1 METAEQV
8 VETTLETE
16 VPAAEVVGEIREIR
30 GNVLKLALPAI
41 VRNVFQSAI
50 GIVNVAIVGNLGT
63 QPLAAVGIAN
73 TLIDFVIMT
82 FMALGIGATA
92 LVARHLGAKEQDA
105 ANTVAKQAVII
116 CVMAAGVIGL
126 LFFLFPDKAIGF
138 MMSMDRRG
146 DPQVLQMGSGYL
158 RIVAITLPL
167 ALIMSVIGSIS
178 QGAGDMKT
186 PMFITGFINI
196 INGFLCYALVYG
208 VWSFPALGVN
218 GAAISAAIARAI
230 GGVLALIVIF
240 SGRIPVRLFIRDR
253 YRLDMVVVRRLMKVS
268 IPAIVEQGVM
278 QSSRVIY
285 TIFVAS
291 MGTMSVAANQIA
303 MTSQSISF
311 MPGYGFALAATTL
324 VGQSLGAKRPGKA
337 EACGREANRMAMI
350 LMGIMGLLF
359 FFFAPQIVG
368 FFSKDPEVVALAAT
382 CLRIVAISQPA
393 LAVSMTM
400 AGALRGAGDTKWV
413 MQNTTLGTYGVRLL
427 FSYVIGIYLGI
438 GLIGVWIAMA
448 SDVILRGFLAFR
460 RFAAGRWK
468 DIEI

>member
-1 METAEQV
+1 METSEQV
-8 VETTLETE
+8 ILGSPVLDE
-16 VPAAEVVGEIREIR
+16 PIPEVVGEIREIR
-30 GNVLKLALPAI
+30 SNVLKLAIPAI

-116 CVMAAGVIGL
+116 CVIMAGLIGL
-126 LFFLFPDKAIGF
+126 LFFLFPHKAIGF
-138 MMSMDRRG
+138 MVAMDKRG
-146 DPQVLQMGSGYL
+146 DPQVLAMGSEFL
-158 RIVAITLPL
+158 RIVSITLPL

-186 PMFITGFINI
+186 PMLITGFINI
-196 INGFLCYALVYG
+196 INGVLCYGLVYG
-208 VWSFPALGVN
+208 AWFFPAMGVS
-218 GAAISAAIARAI
+218 GAAIAAAIARAI
-230 GGVLALIVIF
+230 GGILALMVIF

-253 YRLDMVVVRRLMKVS
+253 YRLDMPVVNRLMKVS

-291 MGTMSVAANQIA
+291 MGTMAVASNQIA

-324 VGQSLGAKRPGKA
+324 VGQSLGAKKPGKA
-337 EACGREANRMAMI
+337 DACGREANRMAMI
-350 LMGIMGLLF
+350 LMGIMGVIF
-359 FFFAPQIVG
+359 FFFSPQIVG
-368 FFSKDPEVVALAAT
+368 FFSTDPDVIKLAAT

-400 AGALRGAGDTKWV
+400 AGALRGAGDTRWV

-427 FSYVIGIYLGI
+427 FSYLLGIYMGI
-438 GLIGVWIAMA
+438 GLTGVWVAMA
-448 SDVILRGFLAFR
+448 ADVILRGFLAFR

-468 DIEI
+468 DIQV

>member
-208 VWSFPALGVN
+208 VWSVPAVGVN
-218 GAAISAAIARAI
+218 GAALSAAHAGFRRRARKMIATD
-230 GGVLALIVIF
+230 
-240 SGRIPVRLFIRDR
+240 RIRTSVPRVSS
-253 YRLDMVVVRRLMKVS
+253 RRL
-268 IPAIVEQGVM
+268 PLRNDGVC
-278 QSSRVIY
+278 
-285 TIFVAS
+285 F
-291 MGTMSVAANQIA
+291 
-303 MTSQSISF
+303 
-311 MPGYGFALAATTL
+311 
-324 VGQSLGAKRPGKA
+324 
-337 EACGREANRMAMI
+337 
-350 LMGIMGLLF
+350 
-359 FFFAPQIVG
+359 
-368 FFSKDPEVVALAAT
+368 
-382 CLRIVAISQPA
+382 
-393 LAVSMTM
+393 
-400 AGALRGAGDTKWV
+400 
-413 MQNTTLGTYGVRLL
+413 
-427 FSYVIGIYLGI
+427 
-438 GLIGVWIAMA
+438 
-448 SDVILRGFLAFR
+448 
-460 RFAAGRWK
+460 
-468 DIEI
+468 